1 MGNSAISQK
10 IRKAYQER
18 RNDHL
23 QTRVRFNQ
31 TETRRILLVGPSK
44 SGKTQLMNRL
54 VGIPYSDKYVE
65 TETAVIS
72 HKLFSTTKSDQ
83 ERLNP
88 IAFKVFDV
96 PGTFIKHKRAADYY
110 FLNV

>member
-1 MGNSAISQK
+1 
-10 IRKAYQER
+10 
-18 RNDHL
+18 
-23 QTRVRFNQ
+23 
-31 TETRRILLVGPSK
+31 
-44 SGKTQLMNRL
+44 MNRL

-110 FLNV
+110 FLNVQVVLIVLDMSLGLDES